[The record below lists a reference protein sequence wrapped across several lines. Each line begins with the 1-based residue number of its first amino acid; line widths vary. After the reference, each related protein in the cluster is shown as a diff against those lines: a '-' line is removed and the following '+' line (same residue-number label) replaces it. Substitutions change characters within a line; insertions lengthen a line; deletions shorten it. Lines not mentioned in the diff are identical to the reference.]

1 MNERIKQLQ
10 EALNKAVTAARALSD
25 LAASEKREFT
35 QEEENQYEAHF
46 KDVERSKNAIDR
58 ENQIAAEEARLRTAM
73 PTVAGR
79 DAVGGQLPG
88 SGLQIPAAEAHPLF
102 QRARAWMISRGIQP
116 DAEPRV
122 VPVRNA
128 FNRYI
133 RGGINSLTEAER
145 RDLQMDADTQGG
157 FLVPPQEFAA
167 ALIQA
172 VDDSVWIRQF
182 ATVETVT
189 QAESLGIASLDA
201 DPADA
206 DWTTE
211 VAVGGTDSSMKFG
224 KRELRPHPLAKL
236 IKISNKLIRASKLS
250 IEAKVIERLTYKF
263 GIAAEKAY
271 LLGTGAEQPLGVFVA
286 STDGISTARDVSTG
300 NSTTAILAPGLIE
313 AKYKMKANYWP
324 RLKWIFHRDALK
336 GIMKLTDTNGQYLW
350 VTAGLAQRGLAEGQ
364 PDTLLG
370 APTYLSE
377 YAPNTF
383 TTGLYV
389 GIVGDFSKYG
399 IVDAL
404 SLQFQRLIELFAG
417 TNQVG
422 YIGRLETDGMPLLEE
437 GFVRVKL
444 A

>member
-1 MNERIKQLQ
+1 MDERTRQLQ
-10 EALNKAVTAARALSD
+10 DRLSKLVVDGRAITEKANAEDRDLN
-25 LAASEKREFT
+25 
-35 QEEENQYEAHF
+35 QEEQNRYDAIF
-46 KDVERSKNAIDR
+46 TDIAAVKTRIDR
-58 ENQIAAEEARLRTAM
+58 ENQIATEERRLREAM
-73 PTVAGR
+73 PTVAAR
-79 DAVGGQLPG
+79 DGAVDRGQ
-88 SGLQIPAAEAHPLF
+88 PAGAKAEHPMF
-102 QRARAWMISRGIQP
+102 SRARAWLLSRGIQP
-116 DAEPRV
+116 DAEPSV
-122 VPVRNA
+122 LPVRNA
-128 FNRYI
+128 FNRYL
-133 RGGINSLTEAER
+133 RGGINTLGEAER

-157 FLVPPQEFAA
+157 FLVPPQEFSA

-172 VDDSVWIRQF
+172 VDDAVWIRQF

-206 DWTTE
+206 DWTAE
-211 VAVGGTDSSMKFG
+211 VLVGGTDSSMKFG
-224 KRELRPHPLAKL
+224 KRELRPHPLGKL

-286 STDGISTARDVSTG
+286 DPNGISTARDVSTG
-300 NSTTAILAPGLIE
+300 NTTTAIQAPGLIE

-389 GIVGDFSKYG
+389 GIIGDFSKYG

-404 SLQFQRLIELFAG
+404 SLQFQRLVELFAA

-422 YIGRLETDGMPLLEE
+422 YIGRLESDGMPLLEE
-437 GFVRVKL
+437 GFARVKL

>member
-1 MNERIKQLQ
+1 VPESDQ
-10 EALNKAVTAARALSD
+10 AVAPKRA
-25 LAASEKREFT
+25 
-35 QEEENQYEAHF
+35 
-46 KDVERSKNAIDR
+46 
-58 ENQIAAEEARLRTAM
+58 
-73 PTVAGR
+73 
-79 DAVGGQLPG
+79 
-88 SGLQIPAAEAHPLF
+88 
-102 QRARAWMISRGIQP
+102 
-116 DAEPRV
+116 
-122 VPVRNA
+122 A
-128 FNRYI
+128 FNRYL
-133 RGGINSLTEAER
+133 RGGLGSLGDAER

-172 VDDSVWIRQF
+172 VDDQVWIRQF
-182 ATVETVT
+182 ATIETVT
-189 QAESLGIASLDA
+189 QAESLGLASLDA

-206 DWTTE
+206 DWTSE

-250 IEAKVIERLTYKF
+250 IEAKVLERLAYKF
-263 GIAAEKAY
+263 GIAAEKGY
-271 LLGTGAEQPLGVFVA
+271 LLGTGAGQPLGVFIA
-286 STDGISTARDVSTG
+286 TADGISTARDVSTG

-313 AKYKMKANYWP
+313 AKYKLKGNYWA
-324 RLKWIFHRDALK
+324 RLNWIFHRDALK

-370 APTYLSE
+370 APTRLSE

-383 TTGLYV
+383 TTGKYV

-404 SLQFQRLIELFAG
+404 TLQFQRLIELFAG

-437 GFVRVKL
+437 AFVRVTL

>member
-1 MNERIKQLQ
+1 MTERMQQLQ
-10 EALNKAVTAARALSD
+10 DGYSKAVVDARALSEV
-25 LAASEKREFT
+25 AATEKRSFT
-35 QEEENQYEAHF
+35 QEEENRYEALF
-46 KDVERSKNAIDR
+46 KDVERFKKDIQR
-58 ENQIAAEEARLRTAM
+58 ETDLSAEEARMRQPM
-73 PTVAGR
+73 PLIAGKDGPVDR
-79 DAVGGQLPG
+79 GNQPQA
-88 SGLQIPAAEAHPLF
+88 SEAHPVF
-102 QRARAWMISRGIQP
+102 QRAKQWMHKRGVMPESDQAVAPKRA
-116 DAEPRV
+116 
-122 VPVRNA
+122 A
-128 FNRYI
+128 FNRYL
-133 RGGINSLTEAER
+133 RGGLGSLGDAER

-172 VDDSVWIRQF
+172 VDDLVWIRQF
-182 ATVETVT
+182 ATIETVT

-206 DWTTE
+206 DWTSE
-211 VAVGGTDSSMKFG
+211 VAVGGTDSTMKFG

-250 IEAKVIERLTYKF
+250 IEAKVLERLAYKF
-263 GIAAEKAY
+263 GIAAEKGY
-271 LLGTGAEQPLGVFVA
+271 LLGTGAGQPLGVFIA
-286 STDGISTARDVSTG
+286 TADGISTARDVSTG

-313 AKYKMKANYWP
+313 AKYKLKGNYWAK
-324 RLKWIFHRDALK
+324 LNWIFHRDALK

-370 APTYLSE
+370 APTRLSE

-383 TTGLYV
+383 TTGKYV

-404 SLQFQRLIELFAG
+404 TLQFQRLVELFAG

-437 GFVRVKL
+437 AFVRVTL